1 MTKKILHLVY
11 SMGCGGLEK
20 VIVNLINA
28 SKDYP
33 CEHIIV
39 TLTADHELVS
49 LIDGKVSVY
58 CVNKKPGKDLHCYW
72 RLFKLF
78 RQLQPD
84 VINTYNFG
92 TIEYQIVAKIAGIH
106 LGVHS
111 DHGRGGD
118 DSLGKNKRNNVVR
131 RFMSRFIDVYV
142 VVSKDLYSWV
152 KNDVRIKSKQIKI
165 VQNGVA
171 LENYAER
178 RNLTTAF
185 TFCTVGRLDEIKNQT
200 LMIKAYH
207 QALETCPEM
216 LQTKLQLVGDGP
228 MRGVL
233 KALVASLQ
241 LENNV
246 ELMGYRE
253 DIANILSMAN
263 AFVLSSNYEA
273 MPMTILEAM
282 ASHVPVVT
290 TDVGGIRHFISDQEA
305 SFVESGNEQLL
316 AKKFIDLYL
325 RPKNYHTKINKAYK
339 LVSDNYSLQSMCKT
353 YMDIYEVDTP
363 PPKS

>member
-20 VIVNLINA
+20 VIVNLING
-28 SKDYP
+28 SKDYS

-39 TLTADHELVS
+39 ILTPEHELVS
-49 LIDGKVSVY
+49 LIDGKVTVY
-58 CVNKKPGKDLHCYW
+58 CVNKKPGKDIHCHW
-72 RLFKLF
+72 RLYKLF
-78 RQLQPD
+78 RKLRPD
-84 VINTYNFG
+84 VLNTYNFG
-92 TIEYQIVAKIAGIH
+92 TIEYQMVAKMAGIH
-106 LGVHS
+106 LGIHS

-118 DSLGKNKRNNVVR
+118 DSLGKNGRNNLVR

-142 VVSKDLYSWV
+142 VVSKDLYYWV
-152 KNDVRIKSKQIKI
+152 KNDIRIESKQIKI

-171 LENYAER
+171 IENYSER
-178 RNLTTAF
+178 RSSETAF
-185 TFCTVGRLDEIKNQT
+185 TFCTVGRLDEIKNQI

-207 QALETCPEM
+207 RALETSPE
-216 LQTKLQLVGDGP
+216 LLVTKLQLVGDGP
-228 MRGVL
+228 MRDVL
-233 KALVASLQ
+233 KALVLSLQ

-305 SFVESGNEQLL
+305 TFVEAGNEQLL
-316 AKKFIDLYL
+316 AEKFIELYQH
-325 RPKNYHTKINKAYK
+325 PKNYQGKINKAYK
-339 LVSDNYSLQSMCKT
+339 LVSDNYSLQNMCKI
-353 YMDIYEVDTP
+353 YMDIYEVDSTL
-363 PPKS
+363 

>member
-20 VIVNLINA
+20 VIVNLING
-28 SKDYP
+28 SKAYS

-39 TLTADHELVS
+39 TLTPDHELVS
-49 LIDGKVSVY
+49 LIDGKISVY
-58 CVNKKPGKDLHCYW
+58 CVNKKPGKDLHCHW
-72 RLFKLF
+72 RLFILF

-84 VINTYNFG
+84 VLNTYNFG
-92 TIEYQIVAKIAGIH
+92 TIEYQMVAKIAGIH

-118 DSLGKNKRNNVVR
+118 DALGKNKRNNAVR
-131 RFMSRFIDVYV
+131 RFMSRFIDIYV

-171 LENYAER
+171 LENYTER
-178 RNLTTAF
+178 RNSTTAF
-185 TFCTVGRLDEIKNQT
+185 TFCTVGRLDEIKNQI
-200 LMIKAYH
+200 LMINAYQ
-207 QALETCPEM
+207 QALETCPE
-216 LQTKLQLVGDGP
+216 LLVTKLQLVGDGP
-228 MRGVL
+228 MRDVL

-316 AKKFIDLYL
+316 AKKFIELYL
-325 RPKNYHTKINKAYK
+325 HPENYHAKIHKAYK

-353 YMDIYEVDTP
+353 YMDIYEVDTTE
-363 PPKS
+363 KS

>member
-20 VIVNLINA
+20 VIVNLING
-28 SKDYP
+28 SKDYS

-39 TLTADHELVS
+39 TLTPEHELVS
-49 LIDGKVSVY
+49 LIEGKVTVY
-58 CVNKKPGKDLHCYW
+58 CVNKKPGKDIHCHW
-72 RLFKLF
+72 RLYKLF
-78 RQLQPD
+78 RKLRPD
-84 VINTYNFG
+84 VLNTYNFG
-92 TIEYQIVAKIAGIH
+92 TIEYQMVAKMAGIR
-106 LGVHS
+106 LGIHS

-118 DSLGKNKRNNVVR
+118 DSLGKNGRNNLVR

-142 VVSKDLYSWV
+142 VVSKDLYYWV
-152 KNDVRIKSKQIKI
+152 KNDIRIESKQIKI

-171 LENYAER
+171 IENYSER
-178 RNLTTAF
+178 RSSETAF
-185 TFCTVGRLDEIKNQT
+185 TFCTVGRLDEIKNQI

-207 QALETCPEM
+207 QAIETSPE
-216 LQTKLQLVGDGP
+216 LLVTKLQLVGDGP
-228 MRGVL
+228 MRDVL
-233 KALVASLQ
+233 KALVSSLQ
-241 LENNV
+241 LENNI

-305 SFVESGNEQLL
+305 TFVEAGNEQLL
-316 AKKFIDLYL
+316 AEKFIELYQH
-325 RPKNYHTKINKAYK
+325 PKNYQGKINKAYK
-339 LVSDNYSLQSMCKT
+339 LVSDNYSLQNMCKV
-353 YMDIYEVDTP
+353 YMDIYEVDITL
-363 PPKS
+363 

>member
-20 VIVNLINA
+20 VIVNLING
-28 SKDYP
+28 SKGYS

-39 TLTADHELVS
+39 TLTPEHELVS
-49 LIDGKVSVY
+49 LIDGNVSVF
-58 CVNKKPGKDLHCYW
+58 CVNKKPGKDIHCHW
-72 RLFKLF
+72 RLYKLF
-78 RQLQPD
+78 RKLRPD
-84 VINTYNFG
+84 VLNTYNFG
-92 TIEYQIVAKIAGIH
+92 TIEYQMVAKMAGIH
-106 LGVHS
+106 LGIHS

-118 DSLGKNKRNNVVR
+118 DSLGKNGRNNLVR

-142 VVSKDLYSWV
+142 VVSKDLYYWV
-152 KNDVRIKSKQIKI
+152 KNDIRIESKQIKI

-171 LENYAER
+171 IENYSER
-178 RNLTTAF
+178 RSSETAF
-185 TFCTVGRLDEIKNQT
+185 TFCTVGRLDEIKNQI

-207 QALETCPEM
+207 RALETSPE
-216 LQTKLQLVGDGP
+216 LLVTKLQLVGDGP
-228 MRGVL
+228 MRDVL
-233 KALVASLQ
+233 KALVSSLQ
-241 LENNV
+241 LENNI

-305 SFVESGNEQLL
+305 TFVEAGNEQLL
-316 AKKFIDLYL
+316 AEKFIELYQH
-325 RPKNYHTKINKAYK
+325 PKNYQGKINKAYK
-339 LVSDNYSLQSMCKT
+339 LVSDNYSLQNMCKI
-353 YMDIYEVDTP
+353 YMDIYEVDSTL
-363 PPKS
+363 

>member
-28 SKDYP
+28 SKDYS

-39 TLTADHELVS
+39 TLTPDHELVS
-49 LIDGKVSVY
+49 LINGKVSVY
-58 CVNKKPGKDLHCYW
+58 CVNKKPGKDLHCHW

-78 RQLQPD
+78 RELRPD

-92 TIEYQIVAKIAGIH
+92 TIEYHMIAKWAGIP

-118 DSLGKNKRNNVVR
+118 DSFGKNKQNNAIR

-152 KNDVRIKSKQIKI
+152 KDEVRINSKQIKI

-171 LENYAER
+171 LENYSER
-178 RNLTTAF
+178 RSSTTAF

-200 LMIKAYH
+200 LLIKAYGH
-207 QALETCPEM
+207 AIDVYPKLSG
-216 LQTKLQLVGDGP
+216 TKLQIAGDGP
-228 MRGVL
+228 MRDVL
-233 KALVASLQ
+233 KLLVTNLK
-241 LENNV
+241 LENNI
-246 ELMGYRE
+246 ELLGYRE
-253 DIANILSMAN
+253 DIASILSQAD

-290 TDVGGIRHFISDQEA
+290 TDVGGISHFISDQEA
-305 SFVESGNEQLL
+305 SFIESGNEQLL
-316 AKKFIDLYL
+316 ANKFIELYQY
-325 RPKNYHTKINKAYK
+325 PENYHAKINKAYK
-339 LVSDNYSLQSMCKT
+339 LVSDKYSLQSMCKS
-353 YMDIYEVDTP
+353 YMDIYQVDTV
-363 PPKS
+363 KSS

>member
-1 MTKKILHLVY
+1 MTKKVLHLVY

-33 CEHIIV
+33 CEHIVV
-39 TLTADHELVS
+39 TLTPDHELIS

-58 CVNKKPGKDLHCYW
+58 CVDKKPGKDLHCHW

-78 RQLQPD
+78 RKLRPD

-92 TIEYQIVAKIAGIH
+92 TIEYQMVAKLAGIR

-118 DSLGKNKRNNVVR
+118 DALGKNKRNNAIR
-131 RFMSRFIDVYV
+131 RFMSRFIDFYV

-152 KNDVRIKSKQIKI
+152 KNDIRIKSKQIKI

-171 LENYAER
+171 LENYSKR
-178 RNLTTAF
+178 LSSTTTF

-207 QALETCPEM
+207 QALNTCPE
-216 LQTKLQLVGDGP
+216 LLATKLQLVGDGP
-228 MRGVL
+228 MREAL

-241 LENNV
+241 LEKNV
-246 ELMGYRE
+246 EFMGYRE
-253 DIANILSMAN
+253 DIANILSKAN
-263 AFVLSSNYEA
+263 AFILSSNYEA

-305 SFVESGNEQLL
+305 AFVESGNEQLL
-316 AKKFIDLYL
+316 AQQFIDLYQH
-325 RPKNYHTKINKAYK
+325 PESYQTKINNAYK
-339 LVSDNYSLQSMCKT
+339 LVSDKYSLQSMCKV
-353 YMDIYEVDTP
+353 YMDIYQVHSVEE
-363 PPKS
+363 S

>member
-20 VIVNLINA
+20 VIVNLING
-28 SKDYP
+28 SKDYS

-39 TLTADHELVS
+39 ILTPEHELVS
-49 LIDGKVSVY
+49 LIDGKVTVY
-58 CVNKKPGKDLHCYW
+58 CVNKKPGKDIHCHW
-72 RLFKLF
+72 RLYKLF
-78 RQLQPD
+78 RKLRPD
-84 VINTYNFG
+84 VLNTYNFG
-92 TIEYQIVAKIAGIH
+92 TIEYQMVAKMAGIH
-106 LGVHS
+106 LGIHS

-118 DSLGKNKRNNVVR
+118 DSLGKNGRNNVVR

-142 VVSKDLYSWV
+142 VVSKDLYYWV
-152 KNDVRIKSKQIKI
+152 KNDIRIESKQIKI

-171 LENYAER
+171 IENYSER
-178 RNLTTAF
+178 RSSETAF
-185 TFCTVGRLDEIKNQT
+185 TFCTVGRLDEIKNQI

-207 QALETCPEM
+207 QALEISPE
-216 LQTKLQLVGDGP
+216 LLVTKLQLVGDGP
-228 MRGVL
+228 MRDVL
-233 KALVASLQ
+233 KALVSSLQ
-241 LENNV
+241 LENNI

-305 SFVESGNEQLL
+305 TFVEAGNEQLL
-316 AKKFIDLYL
+316 AEKFIELYQH
-325 RPKNYHTKINKAYK
+325 PKNYQGKINKAYK
-339 LVSDNYSLQSMCKT
+339 LVSDNYSLQNMCKI
-353 YMDIYEVDTP
+353 YMDIYEVDSTL
-363 PPKS
+363 

>member
-1 MTKKILHLVY
+1 
-11 SMGCGGLEK
+11 MGCGGLEK

-28 SKDYP
+28 SKDYS

-39 TLTADHELVS
+39 TLTPDHELVS
-49 LIDGKVSVY
+49 LIDGKISVY
-58 CVNKKPGKDLHCYW
+58 CVNKKPGKDLHCHW

-78 RQLQPD
+78 RELRPD

-92 TIEYQIVAKIAGIH
+92 TIEYHMIAKWAGIP

-118 DSLGKNKRNNVVR
+118 DSAGKNSRNNTVR

-152 KNDVRIKSKQIKI
+152 KNDIRIKTKQIKI
-165 VQNGVA
+165 VQNGVD
-171 LENYAER
+171 LNNYTER
-178 RNLTTAF
+178 LSTKNAF

-200 LMIKAYH
+200 LMIKAYG
-207 QALETCPEM
+207 QAIDVFPKLGE
-216 LQTKLQLVGDGP
+216 TKLQIAGDGP
-228 MRGVL
+228 MRDVL
-233 KALVASLQ
+233 KSLVTNLE
-241 LENNV
+241 LENNI
-246 ELMGYRE
+246 ELLGYRE
-253 DIANILSMAN
+253 DIANILSQAD

-290 TDVGGIRHFISDQEA
+290 TNVGGISHFISEQEA
-305 SFVESGNEQLL
+305 TFVEPGNEQLL
-316 AKKFIDLYL
+316 AEKFIDLYQH
-325 RPKNYHTKINKAYK
+325 PENYQAKINHAYQ
-339 LVSDNYSLQSMCKT
+339 LVSDKYSLQSMCKT
-353 YMDIYEVDTP
+353 YMDIYQVGS
-363 PPKS
+363 KA

>member
-20 VIVNLINA
+20 VIVNLING
-28 SKDYP
+28 SKGYS

-39 TLTADHELVS
+39 TLTPEHELVS
-49 LIDGKVSVY
+49 LIDGKVSVF
-58 CVNKKPGKDLHCYW
+58 CVNKKPGKDIHCHW
-72 RLFKLF
+72 RLYKLF
-78 RQLQPD
+78 RKLRPD
-84 VINTYNFG
+84 VLNTYNFG
-92 TIEYQIVAKIAGIH
+92 TIEYQMVAKMAGIH
-106 LGVHS
+106 LGIHS

-118 DSLGKNKRNNVVR
+118 DSLGKNGRNNVVR

-142 VVSKDLYSWV
+142 VVSKDLYHWV
-152 KNDVRIKSKQIKI
+152 KNDIRIESKQIKI

-171 LENYAER
+171 IENYSER
-178 RNLTTAF
+178 RSSETAF
-185 TFCTVGRLDEIKNQT
+185 TFCTVGRLDEIKNQI

-207 QALETCPEM
+207 QALEISPE
-216 LQTKLQLVGDGP
+216 LLVTKLQLVGDGP
-228 MRGVL
+228 MRDVL
-233 KALVASLQ
+233 KALVLSLQ

-305 SFVESGNEQLL
+305 TFVEAGNKQLL
-316 AKKFIDLYL
+316 AEKFIELYQH
-325 RPKNYHTKINKAYK
+325 PKNYQGKINKAYK
-339 LVSDNYSLQSMCKT
+339 LVSDNYSLQNMCKI
-353 YMDIYEVDTP
+353 YMDIYEVDSTL
-363 PPKS
+363 

>member
-20 VIVNLINA
+20 VVVNLINA
-28 SKDYP
+28 SKDYS
-33 CEHIIV
+33 CEHILV
-39 TLTADHELVS
+39 TLTPDHELVP
-49 LIDGKVSVY
+49 LIDGNVSVY
-58 CVNKKPGKDLHCYW
+58 CVNKKPGKDIHCHW

-78 RQLQPD
+78 RQLRPD

-92 TIEYQIVAKIAGIH
+92 TIEYQMVAKIAGVRF
-106 LGVHS
+106 GVHS

-118 DSLGKNKRNNVVR
+118 DSLGKNGRNNAIR
-131 RFMSRFIDVYV
+131 KFMSRFIDFYV

-152 KNDVRIKSKQIKI
+152 KNDIRIKSKKIKI

-171 LENYAER
+171 LENYYER
-178 RNLTTAF
+178 RSSTTAF

-207 QALETCPEM
+207 QALNTCPE
-216 LQTKLQLVGDGP
+216 LLVTKLQLVGDGP
-228 MRGVL
+228 MRDVL
-233 KALVASLQ
+233 KTLVSSLQ
-241 LENNV
+241 LENNI

-263 AFVLSSNYEA
+263 VFVLSSNYEA

-305 SFVESGNEQLL
+305 TFVESGNEDIL
-316 AKKFIDLYL
+316 AEKFIDLYQH
-325 RPKNYHTKINKAYK
+325 PENYQPKINKAFK
-339 LVSDNYSLQSMCKT
+339 LVSDNYSLQNMCKI
-353 YMDIYEVDTP
+353 YMDIYEVDTTEKP
-363 PPKS
+363 